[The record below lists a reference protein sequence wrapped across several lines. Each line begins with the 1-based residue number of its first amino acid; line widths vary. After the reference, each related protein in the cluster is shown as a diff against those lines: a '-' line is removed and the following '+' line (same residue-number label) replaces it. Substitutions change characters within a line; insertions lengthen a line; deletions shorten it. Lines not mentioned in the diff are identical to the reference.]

1 VGAILRAS
9 PHPSWLEKPCYSVHQ
24 PTKRAAFEPAQAQ
37 EGPMTVFVYVDT
49 SKQVGDKDH
58 LGSLQMR
65 TPLKRGFKNTTL
77 KAWHLK

>member
-1 VGAILRAS
+1 
-9 PHPSWLEKPCYSVHQ
+9 
-24 PTKRAAFEPAQAQ
+24 
-37 EGPMTVFVYVDT
+37 MTVFVYVDT